1 MKIAPNLATWMEGL
15 VFLLIASILFTI
27 GAGLVEAPV
36 HGLTGFG
43 LDLVGAAFFVGA
55 ASALGVAANDFRIT
69 ATTVVSGVKTF
80 GRKSWGHR
88 PAPTAKARKD
98 AQ

>member
-15 VFLLIASILFTI
+15 VFLLIAAVLFTI

-36 HGLTGFG
+36 TGLTGFG

-55 ASALGVAANDFRIT
+55 ASAFGVAANDFRIT
-69 ATTVVSGVKTF
+69 AMTLAAGVKTF

-88 PAPTAKARKD
+88 PTPTEKARKD